1 MFTFTWNGV
10 TKNWANDADWD
21 QNSIR
26 NAVYQWSLSG
36 SGANE
41 FFLELAGGG
50 NPLVAQEPDNVQEN
64 GSNMVNA
71 TLGSLAAGEWD
82 YGDNDALGFNTIYVR
97 LSDDADPDTK
107 TFAFVS
113 FTDVPYNLQGVDMG
127 TTGNNVEQGLDQSI
141 VNLLR
146 FTQRKDYTGLIGTE
160 ATPLRLNGATDAD
173 IGIRLSSV
181 TDPPGSL
188 RTHIDFGSANPSNIR
203 VHGTASSSQDKDF
216 GPTRILTDNAASK
229 IFVLGG
235 NVSIAAKANEVLQ
248 AALISVSG
256 GNATIGV
263 PGGEADITLA
273 KLETSGGTVLA
284 FDGATV
290 VEVIG
295 GSLVM
300 QSKAGAAAVN
310 IRVGGFVWKGDEGVT
325 LPAVV
330 MFGGSTDLQQSNA
343 ARTIT
348 ALTIHPGATLLD
360 NPGAVTVGSF
370 VRAPGRPFTLTGI

>member
-1 MFTFTWNGV
+1 MFTFTWNGL

-21 QNSIR
+21 KNSVR
-26 NAVYQWSLSG
+26 NAVYRWTLSG
-36 SGANE
+36 SGTNE

-50 NPLVAQEPDNVQEN
+50 DPLVAEEPDNVQEN

-82 YGDNDALGFNTIYVR
+82 YGDNDTLGFSTIYVR
-97 LSDDADPDTK
+97 LTDDADPDTK
-107 TFAFVS
+107 TFGFVS
-113 FTDVPYNLQGVDMG
+113 FTDVPYNAQGIDMG
-127 TTGNNVEQGLDQSI
+127 TTGNNVEAGLDQSTI
-141 VNLLR
+141 NPAR
-146 FTQRKDYTGLIGTE
+146 YTQRKAFTGLIGTN
-160 ATPLRLNGATDAD
+160 ATPLRFNGVTDVD
-173 IGIRLSSV
+173 IGIRLSNV
-181 TDPPGSL
+181 TDPAGSL

-203 VHGTASSSQDKDF
+203 IHGTASSSLDADF
-216 GPTRILTDNAASK
+216 GPTRILTNNAASK

-235 NVSIAAKANEVLQ
+235 NVSIAAKTNEVLQ
-248 AALISVSG
+248 AALISVTG

-295 GSLVM
+295 GNLVM
-300 QSKAGAAAVN
+300 QSKAGAPEINVRA
-310 IRVGGFVWKGDEGVT
+310 GGFVWKGDEGVT
-325 LPAVV
+325 LPAVE
-330 MFGGSTDLQQSNA
+330 MFGGRTDLQQSNA
-343 ARTIT
+343 DRTIT

-360 NPGAVTVGSF
+360 NPDAVTVGSF
-370 VRAPGRPFTLTGI
+370 VRAPGRPVTLTGT